1 MWLVVDVDDPVERL
15 RRLGRA
21 YLAFAAERPRR
32 YRLLFDR
39 RDVERDD
46 RPRAGVRRESFD
58 VLTDAL
64 QTCVD
69 AGRSTSTDVLGDAT
83 SIWVSL
89 HGFATLRAGV
99 AQFPCRPRRSCS
111 ARSSTAW
118 AASPNRPADR
128 EPADRGCRPGS
139 SSDTAAPAPL
149 ERPRRVIVILHREDR
164 MSRGTSCAS
173 TRR

>member
-1 MWLVVDVDDPVERL
+1 MRLFHRQMIQQHVWLVVDVDDPVERL
-15 RRLGRA
+15 RRLGRT

-39 RDVERDD
+39 RDVERHD

-58 VLTDAL
+58 VLTDTL

-69 AGRSTSTDVLGDAT
+69 AGRSASTDVLGDAT

-99 AQFPCRPRRSCS
+99 AQFP
-111 ARSSTAW
+111 W
-118 AASPNRPADR
+118 PAETIMLGKVLYR
-128 EPADRGCRPGS
+128 LGGITEPAG
-139 SSDTAAPAPL
+139 
-149 ERPRRVIVILHREDR
+149 
-164 MSRGTSCAS
+164 
-173 TRR
+173 